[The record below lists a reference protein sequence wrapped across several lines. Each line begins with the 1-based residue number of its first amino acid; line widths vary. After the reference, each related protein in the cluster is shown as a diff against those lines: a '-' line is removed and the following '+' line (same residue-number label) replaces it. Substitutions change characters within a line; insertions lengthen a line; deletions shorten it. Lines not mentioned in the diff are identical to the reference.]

1 MAERLTKLELKK
13 RGIKNIK
20 VSSRGLMTN
29 GDNIS
34 DNAKIVLKKL
44 GASGANRKS
53 VALKKVD
60 PNTLYVTMNEGQKNH
75 VKGGKVISFTQ
86 LIGHDIADPYGGSE
100 KEYYRTALDLRDG
113 IKVLLEKILNVGVR
127 K

>member
-20 VSSRGLMTN
+20 VSSRGLMAN

-44 GASGANRKS
+44 GTSGANRKS
-53 VALKKVD
+53 VKLKKVD
-60 PNTLYVTMNEGQKNH
+60 PNTLYVTMNERQKSYI
-75 VKGGKVISFTQ
+75 KGGKVISFAQ
-86 LIGHDIADPYGGSE
+86 LIGHDIADPYGGDE
-100 KEYYRTALDLRDG
+100 EEYYRAALDIQSG